1 MDNLMKLVVTAL
13 EWSYLDGKTDVAPS
27 RLKSAAEL
35 AKSSSNLY
43 FCDSSL
49 RN

>member
-35 AKSSSNLY
+35 LV
-43 FCDSSL
+43 L
-49 RN
+49 RHDTRQHH